1 VWRAPITRN
10 YCKMPGLVTPSRGC
24 LSVVRILNVVV
35 RILPCCREPLNSVLA
50 LSEFL
55 EVRPLIN
62 GTSQHLVNQDPATNS
77 LFRTCTCPTTAAQS
91 CSASNWLTSAP
102 ISQHSKHTALQWQRR
117 DRPDGTLQ
125 PCRTHASNPVLQPSS
140 ALPCGTSTR
149 MSDASRRWQSS
160 AAACPQGSAKLSA
173 IAERRLSHLGD
184 ATLSPHMCSAHR
196 QELSSV
202 VGRYAATGMKSTTF
216 HWSLPPLQKRWLHMG
231 ALKSLKHFGGSQCR
245 AGTLRKHHGSAIAS
259 AAPQA
264 VMRWK
269 ADMDDELSEDEQ
281 ERLIESM
288 GDWTVAAMSDD
299 ELQGEEGEGPSG
311 EVTPHYT
318 APPDVPEDV
327 VFMGESGIARQ
338 AAFSNE
344 VAWGNSSVGTYYGD
358 GVHVYTRQSEA
369 EDGTTAAVEPGL
381 WPPVTTEFG
390 PGSETESETLDN
402 AAGLVKGFE
411 GSRKDEEQ
419 GVAEHRGM
427 DTEVAHLPRAEPA
440 KPVDMEALEV
450 AGSLLL
456 CFSALSHADQ
466 ALFEADEL
474 GQFEHPILLGETTER
489 AGYVPRFVGRLPE
502 PLQLLAVPHMVLAD
516 APPTPYKSPR
526 GHDITML
533 NEHVSWLLV
542 ADAMVGVHPL
552 KLPPAKLVGKKS
564 VSSYTRQDVR
574 DFRRIALQQAQ
585 VKYLQKALEEPAHST
600 TRLRLEMLLSGEWG
614 EELEGKR
621 RAQPIEK
628 DSNYSHVISKLVNER
643 QAFGAQQQ
651 AACPSMGRSDDAS
664 HTDSQFLRAW
674 ELQAPSATVGL
685 DGAEGLTYNG
695 QEPSPSVYM
704 EAPDGALDAEG
715 PMPSTWQSNTPSA
728 TGSPARAWGAFGTWP
743 TPASELG
750 VGYTAPGLSCL
761 THLLGA
767 TAEAHCALGA
777 EMQVPGICSEGRLAH
792 MRHAVASGLSTAV
805 HPQVSAAEPCVYDVT
820 SNARASSRERSSH
833 PHDQPTRHSSATAAS
848 ARVTGRCTESSRGEP
863 QSRRSALRIG
873 DVEPELQRQKKQ
885 RRSAERRVA
894 KGTRAGSGC
903 PQLSSNASHSAC
915 KRGEHLSD
923 GAEKL
928 LCRQEGE
935 VEGEG
940 GPQVDLGTTKLHATA
955 VGEQFGEGAL
965 LGGFR
970 AGAEKTELLG
980 KFPEVSVHVQLPPRL
995 PSRQVGCS
1003 EVSGGHLGSTPSK
1016 EGRMPAVAVGTQQ
1029 GGQHG
1034 NPEQREEG
1042 LCASNSEA
1050 EAGKRGQLAGTA
1062 WGRAV
1067 AVAARFSTRM
1077 RSAEL
1082 VSSSVGCAPSH
1093 ILREVRACAKS
1104 AQLGAGSRALKLG
1117 SKGIRTWPQRFPSQY
1132 AECCAERESSCVPT
1146 HDMQQPWNTAV
1157 DSASAQPT
1165 FQRWESSPP

>member
-1 VWRAPITRN
+1 
-10 YCKMPGLVTPSRGC
+10 
-24 LSVVRILNVVV
+24 
-35 RILPCCREPLNSVLA
+35 
-50 LSEFL
+50 
-55 EVRPLIN
+55 
-62 GTSQHLVNQDPATNS
+62 
-77 LFRTCTCPTTAAQS
+77 
-91 CSASNWLTSAP
+91 
-102 ISQHSKHTALQWQRR
+102 
-117 DRPDGTLQ
+117 
-125 PCRTHASNPVLQPSS
+125 
-140 ALPCGTSTR
+140 
-149 MSDASRRWQSS
+149 
-160 AAACPQGSAKLSA
+160 
-173 IAERRLSHLGD
+173 
-184 ATLSPHMCSAHR
+184 
-196 QELSSV
+196 
-202 VGRYAATGMKSTTF
+202 
-216 HWSLPPLQKRWLHMG
+216 MG
-231 ALKSLKHFGGSQCR
+231 ALKSLKHCSGSQCR
-245 AGTLRKHHGSAIAS
+245 AGTLRKHHGSAIAR

-264 VMRWK
+264 VMCWK

-311 EVTPHYT
+311 EVTPPYS
-318 APPDVPEDV
+318 APPDVPQDV

-338 AAFSNE
+338 AAYSNE

-369 EDGTTAAVEPGL
+369 EDDTIAAVEPGL

-390 PGSETESETLDN
+390 PGSETESELLNN

-411 GSRKDEEQ
+411 GWRKDEEQ
-419 GVAEHRGM
+419 GAAEHREM
-427 DTEVAHLPRAEPA
+427 DTEGAHLPRAEPA
-440 KPVDMEALEV
+440 KLVDVEALESV
-450 AGSLLL
+450 GSLLL
-456 CFSALSHADQ
+456 CFSALSHAEQ

-489 AGYVPRFVGRLPE
+489 AGYVPRYVARLPE

-542 ADAMVGVHPL
+542 ADALVGVHPL
-552 KLPPAKLVGKKS
+552 KLPSAKLVGKKS
-564 VSSYTRQDVR
+564 VSSYTRQEVR
-574 DFRRIALQQAQ
+574 DFRRIALEQAQ
-585 VKYLQKALEEPAHST
+585 VKYLQKALEEPANSK

-614 EELEGKR
+614 EEAEGKR

-628 DSNYSHVISKLVNER
+628 GSNFSHIMGTLVNER
-643 QAFGAQQQ
+643 QVFGAQQQ
-651 AACPSMGRSDDAS
+651 AARPSMGLSDEAS
-664 HTDSQFLRAW
+664 PAESQFARAW
-674 ELQAPSATVGL
+674 ELHAPSATVGL
-685 DGAEGLTYNG
+685 DGAESFTYNG
-695 QEPSPSVYM
+695 QEPNPSVYM
-704 EAPDGALDAEG
+704 EAPDGALDAEC
-715 PMPSTWQSNTPSA
+715 PMPSTWQINTPSA

-743 TPASELG
+743 SPTSELG
-750 VGYTAPGLSCL
+750 VRCTAPGQKVLD
-761 THLLGA
+761 A
-767 TAEAHCALGA
+767 TAEAHYALGA
-777 EMQVPGICSEGRLAH
+777 EMQVPGIGSEGRLGH
-792 MRHAVASGLSTAV
+792 MRQAVASGLSTAV
-805 HPQVSAAEPCVYDVT
+805 HPQVSAAEPCVYEGT
-820 SNARASSRERSSH
+820 SNARASSREGSSH
-833 PHDQPTRHSSATAAS
+833 PHEQPTRHSSATAAS
-848 ARVTGRCTESSRGEP
+848 ASVTGRCTESSRGEP
-863 QSRRSALRIG
+863 LLRRSALRIG
-873 DVEPELQRQKKQ
+873 DVEPELQRQKTQ

-903 PQLSSNASHSAC
+903 PQLSSNALHSAC

-940 GPQVDLGTTKLHATA
+940 APCVDHGTTKLHATA
-955 VGEQFGEGAL
+955 VGEQFGEAAL

-970 AGAEKTELLG
+970 VGAEKMELLG
-980 KFPEVSVHVQLPPRL
+980 KLPEVSVHVQLPPKL

-1003 EVSGGHLGSTPSK
+1003 EVSGGHLGSTPSE

-1082 VSSSVGCAPSH
+1082 VSSSVGRAPSH
-1093 ILREVRACAKS
+1093 ILREPRACAKS
-1104 AQLGAGSRALKLG
+1104 TQLGAGSRALKLG
-1117 SKGIRTWPQRFPSQY
+1117 SARGRRGSQVNMLSVVQ
-1132 AECCAERESSCVPT
+1132 RESPHACLHTTCSSLGT
-1146 HDMQQPWNTAV
+1146 
-1157 DSASAQPT
+1157 
-1165 FQRWESSPP
+1165 QRLTQHLRNRPSSVGRAAPPDGFDGRKLRCCRH